1 MCKQPDEPHTE
12 PKHPAPRGRQERADI
27 ERYVQGY
34 RECPETDAE
43 IQAIHAAGQEALAQ
57 EPWD

>member
-12 PKHPAPRGRQERADI
+12 LPHSTPRGRQERADI

-34 RECPETDAE
+34 REFPETDAE
-43 IQAIHAAGQEALAQ
+43 IEAAHAAGQEALAQ

>member
-1 MCKQPDEPHTE
+1 MCEQPDEPHTE
-12 PKHPAPRGRQERADI
+12 PPRSTPRGRQEREDI

-43 IQAIHAAGQEALAQ
+43 IQATHAAGQAALAQ
-57 EPWD
+57 EPWE

>member
-12 PKHPAPRGRQERADI
+12 LPRTPPRGMQKRADI
-27 ERYVQGY
+27 ERYVRGY

-43 IQAIHAAGQEALAQ
+43 IEAAHAAGQSALAQ
-57 EPWD
+57 EPWE